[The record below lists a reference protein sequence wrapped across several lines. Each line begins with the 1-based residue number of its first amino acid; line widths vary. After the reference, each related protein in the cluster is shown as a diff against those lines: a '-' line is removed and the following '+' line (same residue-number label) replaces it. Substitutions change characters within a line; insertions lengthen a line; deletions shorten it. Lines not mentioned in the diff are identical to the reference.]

1 MVLYLPLVVVLF
13 AELATLAGSAALSK
27 TYDSDF
33 YLPGGVAFAPQIQ
46 NRKLVLASLL
56 QLVAWSGYG
65 LWVARLLPATVTA
78 RMLVGAVGVLYLLAM
93 SLLIGVGRHLGRF
106 SNLRMTRPDG
116 SEILPVNLMRPLGL
130 AVNAYGTLV
139 LLVPLLLFTR

>member
-13 AELATLAGSAALSK
+13 AELATLAGSAALRK

-33 YLPGGVAFAPQIQ
+33 YLPGGVAFAPQGQ
-46 NRKLVLASLL
+46 NRKLMLASLL

-65 LWVARLLPATVTA
+65 LWVARLLPTTVTA

-116 SEILPVNLMRPLGL
+116 SEILPLNLMRPLGL

-139 LLVPLLLFTR
+139 LLVPLILFTR